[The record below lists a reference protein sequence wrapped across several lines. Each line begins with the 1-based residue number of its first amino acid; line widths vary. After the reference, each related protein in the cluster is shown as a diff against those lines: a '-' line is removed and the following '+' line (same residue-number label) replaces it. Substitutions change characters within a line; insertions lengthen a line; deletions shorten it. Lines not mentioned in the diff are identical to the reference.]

1 MHVCKDNHWETKQ
14 YPMYVWKGKKNIMPI
29 YRS

>member
-1 MHVCKDNHWETKQ
+1 MHVLCKDNNWETKQ

-29 YRS
+29 Y